1 MLITA
6 SLQQLLRQHKSPAA
20 GMEVEGSACR
30 SPLGILLVHTVV
42 ASCYKDSWDT
52 FANLHQTLQSIHVM

>member
-6 SLQQLLRQHKSPAA
+6 SLQQLLRQH
-20 GMEVEGSACR
+20 MEVEGSACR

-42 ASCYKDSWDT
+42 ASCYKDSWDA